1 MVRVEKQNSF
11 ARNSTFR
18 AQDLGF
24 LALGFGFR
32 ALFVLVLCLGFWVWC
47 LGFFGV
53 FVMAVTCDSCC
64 FGRNNNTMR
73 EICAHS
79 VWHILSVE
87 ATKNRGWLAMIFEKT
102 KQTRYT
108 LYSKRMLFWLK
119 GTTNMWEIKLPTGR
133 VLRHAAVV
141 FTVSCVCFG
150 PVLWETHGHTGKQRH
165 FVPVTSAENVPKQTA
180 FRRT

>member
-79 VWHILSVE
+79 V
-87 ATKNRGWLAMIFEKT
+87 
-102 KQTRYT
+102 
-108 LYSKRMLFWLK
+108 
-119 GTTNMWEIKLPTGR
+119 
-133 VLRHAAVV
+133 
-141 FTVSCVCFG
+141 
-150 PVLWETHGHTGKQRH
+150 
-165 FVPVTSAENVPKQTA
+165 
-180 FRRT
+180 